1 MIIPHRGGRA
11 GGSLLPLSEKLAPR
25 KRTGLEFIY
34 GAGES
39 AAEVIVGSGVTTWK
53 PRAAVAQDG
62 DDLWRG
68 GATAQQFFSDPFI
81 SDAPVRLWEAF
92 KNPQSV
98 QPSSIAAG
106 RAGGWFAARQT
117 VCIDGIVGH
126 VRRNRARRQRQVG
139 RTSHTAFGLL
149 QQSATPRGQASVGVQ
164 HLQPRRIAA
173 SVASLWFFIGEPS
186 QTAQVTPIGAGQ
198 VAAIGESQILADEAG
213 DGRLDGSGAD
223 SHPGL
228 QIAGAGLEYHTRF
241 VPGTSTYVEGAAE
254 KNPMIRRGY
263 SRDHRPDCEQLVIA
277 LIVNNEGFPFSY
289 ETFDGNRT
297 DVSTMETILRMV
309 ERKYGKARRIWVFDR
324 GIVSEE
330 NLAAIRKRDG
340 QYLTGTP
347 RSQMKQF
354 EAELLKEDWTQVRP
368 EVEVKKVAIPQ
379 GEETYILCR
388 TSGRKEKEKAI
399 RNRFS
404 NSMETALKGLEKAI
418 ATGRLKDR
426 NKMERRLG
434 KIQARHPQ
442 VNDLYDVALKDTA
455 EGVRLFWQIKEDRKN
470 WRESREGAY
479 LLRTNLQAET
489 AEELWSKYMQL
500 TEAEA
505 SFRALKSELSIR
517 PLFHQLEPRVK
528 AHVMVA
534 FLGYALWVTLKH
546 LLKRRPA
553 IVPKPSA
560 SGVENAQP
568 MTPMKAIALLST
580 LQSAD
585 IVLPT
590 TDGREIRLRRITEPT
605 AEQKS
610 LLRQLGISLPEHL
623 QFHRECS
630 ADSAIA

>member
-1 MIIPHRGGRA
+1 MFLRPHSRNKDGKDHAYWSLVETVRTPDGPRQKTLCYLGELNSSA
-11 GGSLLPLSEKLAPR
+11 QSRWLKTVEVFNEQGDAQQLKLFPSHVAPPPDDPQVARVLLNKVRLERTRQFGSCFLGLNLWKRLELDRFFEETVDQKASDVPWSRVAALLAINRLCAPGSELAIEQRWYPSTALDDLLEIEEGKINDTRLYRCLDRILPHKTKLER
-25 KRTGLEFIY
+25 HLKERY
-34 GAGES
+34 GALFG
-39 AAEVIVGSGVTTWK
+39 AEFDVLLY
-53 PRAAVAQDG
+53 
-62 DDLWRG
+62 DL
-68 GATAQQFFSDPFI
+68 
-81 SDAPVRLWEAF
+81 
-92 KNPQSV
+92 
-98 QPSSIAAG
+98 
-106 RAGGWFAARQT
+106 
-117 VCIDGIVGH
+117 
-126 VRRNRARRQRQVG
+126 
-139 RTSHTAFGLL
+139 
-149 QQSATPRGQASVGVQ
+149 
-164 HLQPRRIAA
+164 
-173 SVASLWFFIGEPS
+173 
-186 QTAQVTPIGAGQ
+186 
-198 VAAIGESQILADEAG
+198 
-213 DGRLDGSGAD
+213 
-223 SHPGL
+223 
-228 QIAGAGLEYHTRF
+228 
-241 VPGTSTYVEGAAE
+241 TSTYVEGAAE
-254 KNPMIRRGY
+254 NNPMVRRGY

-289 ETFDGNRT
+289 ETFDGNRA

-354 EAELLKEDWTQVRP
+354 EAELLKEDWTRVRP
-368 EVEVKKVAIPQ
+368 EVEVKKAAIPQ

-388 TSGRKEKEKAI
+388 TSGRQEKEKAI

-418 ATGRLKDR
+418 LTGRLKDR

-442 VNDLYDVALKDTA
+442 VNDLYDLALRDTA
-455 EGVRLFWQIKEDRKN
+455 EGVRLFWQIKEDRQS

-479 LLRTNLQAET
+479 LLRTNLKAET

-505 SFRALKSELSIR
+505 SFRALKSELSVR

-546 LLKRRPA
+546 VLKRRPT
-553 IVPKPSA
+553 VLPTPSA
-560 SGVENAQP
+560 SGVDNAQP
-568 MTPMKAIALLST
+568 MSPMRAIALLST

-610 LLRQLGISLPEHL
+610 LLRQLGISLPEPL
-623 QFHRECS
+623 QFNRECS

>member
-1 MIIPHRGGRA
+1 MFLRPNHRGKDGKGHTYWSLVETVRTPDGPRQRTLCYLGELNSSA
-11 GGSLLPLSEKLAPR
+11 QARWLTTVEVFNEQGEARQLKLFPSHVAPPPDDPQVARVLLNKVRLERTRQFGSCFL
-25 KRTGLEFIY
+25 GLELWKRLELDRFF
-34 GAGES
+34 EQ
-39 AAEVIVGSGVTTWK
+39 AA
-53 PRAAVAQDG
+53 DG
-62 DDLWRG
+62 DNADVPWSRVAALLAINRLCAPGSELAIEQRWYPS
-68 GATAQQFFSDPFI
+68 TALD
-81 SDAPVRLWEAF
+81 D
-92 KNPQSV
+92 
-98 QPSSIAAG
+98 
-106 RAGGWFAARQT
+106 
-117 VCIDGIVGH
+117 
-126 VRRNRARRQRQVG
+126 
-139 RTSHTAFGLL
+139 LL
-149 QQSATPRGQASVGVQ
+149 QIEEGKINDTRLYRCLDRILPHKTKLER
-164 HLQPRRIAA
+164 HLKERYGD
-173 SVASLWFFIGEPS
+173 LF
-186 QTAQVTPIGAGQ
+186 GAEFD
-198 VAAIGESQILADEAG
+198 VLLYD
-213 DGRLDGSGAD
+213 L
-223 SHPGL
+223 
-228 QIAGAGLEYHTRF
+228 
-241 VPGTSTYVEGAAE
+241 TSTYVEGAAE
-254 KNPMIRRGY
+254 KNPMVRRGY

-277 LIVNNEGFPFSY
+277 LIVSQEGFPFSY
-289 ETFDGNRT
+289 ETFDGNRS

-354 EAELLKEDWTQVRP
+354 ESELLKEDWTQVRP

-388 TSGRKEKEKAI
+388 TWGRKEKEKAI

-404 NSMETALKGLEKAI
+404 NRMETALKGLEKAI
-418 ATGRLKDR
+418 VTGRLKDR

-442 VNDLYDVALKDTA
+442 VNDLYDLALRDTA
-455 EGVRLFWQIKEDRKN
+455 DGVRLFWQIKEDRQQ

-479 LLRTNLQAET
+479 LLRTNLQAGT
-489 AEELWSKYMQL
+489 AEQLWSKYMQL

-505 SFRALKSELSIR
+505 SFRALKSELSVR

-553 IVPKPSA
+553 LDPQPSV
-560 SGVENAQP
+560 GGIENAQP
-568 MTPMKAIALLST
+568 ISPMRAIALLST

-610 LLRQLGISLPEHL
+610 LLHQLRISLPEQL
-623 QFHRECS
+623 QFHAKCS
-630 ADSAIA
+630 VDSAIA

>member
-1 MIIPHRGGRA
+1 MTNSAQMFLRPHQRNKDGKEHTYWSLVETVRTIDGPRQRTLCYL
-11 GGSLLPLSEKLAPR
+11 GELNGSAQARWLKSVEVFNEQGEAEQLKLFPSHVEILGDEPQVAR
-25 KRTGLEFIY
+25 VLVNRVRLERSRQFGSCFLGWELWKRLELDDFFEQ
-34 GAGES
+34 AMDEE
-39 AAEVIVGSGVTTWK
+39 AAEVPWSRV
-53 PRAAVAQDG
+53 AAVLAINRLCAPGSELAVEQRWYPATAL
-62 DDLWRG
+62 DDLLEIEEG
-68 GATAQQFFSDPFI
+68 KINDT
-81 SDAPVRLWEAF
+81 RLYRCLDRMLPHKRKLE
-92 KNPQSV
+92 
-98 QPSSIAAG
+98 
-106 RAGGWFAARQT
+106 
-117 VCIDGIVGH
+117 
-126 VRRNRARRQRQVG
+126 
-139 RTSHTAFGLL
+139 
-149 QQSATPRGQASVGVQ
+149 Q
-164 HLQPRRIAA
+164 HLKQRY
-173 SVASLWFFIGEPS
+173 GELF
-186 QTAQVTPIGAGQ
+186 QAEFDV
-198 VAAIGESQILADEAG
+198 LLYD
-213 DGRLDGSGAD
+213 L
-223 SHPGL
+223 
-228 QIAGAGLEYHTRF
+228 
-241 VPGTSTYVEGAAE
+241 TSTYVEGAAE
-254 KNPMIRRGY
+254 KNPLMNRGY
-263 SRDHRPDCEQLVIA
+263 SRDHRPDCEQMVIA
-277 LIVNNEGFPFSY
+277 LIVNREGFPFSY
-289 ETFDGNRT
+289 ETFDGNRA

-340 QYLTGTP
+340 QYLVGTP

-354 EAELLKEDWTQVRP
+354 EAELLKPDWTQVRP

-388 TSGRKEKEKAI
+388 TAGRKEKEKAI

-404 NSMETALKGLEKAI
+404 NRMETALKGLEKAI

-426 NKMERRLG
+426 NQMERRLG

-442 VNDLYDVALKDTA
+442 VNDLYDVALQDTA
-455 EGVRLFWQIKEDRKN
+455 KGVRLSWQMKEDRKH

-479 LLRTNLQAET
+479 LLRTNLQAES
-489 AEELWSKYMQL
+489 AEELWAKYMQL

-505 SFRALKSELSIR
+505 SFRALKSGASIR

-553 IVPKPSA
+553 VVPTPSL
-560 SGVENAQP
+560 SGVDNTQP
-568 MTPMKAIALLST
+568 MSPMRAIALLST
-580 LQSAD
+580 LLSAD

-623 QFHRECS
+623 QFNRECS
-630 ADSAIA
+630 VDSAIA